1 MVETSA
7 KRAPHVFIFE
17 PRIEGHHLGYLKVI
31 TEELLDAGYRLTLAV
46 DKTPEAYAVIRAEM
60 SRSLER
66 ASVIPAKDGPNG
78 GSNLVRRIATLFE
91 ESKADLVFLPNLD
104 EIGSVMLRSAAF
116 GMMPPAKLHGRL
128 GGIYHRPRFLGD
140 LGLSP
145 NLRFK
150 SAGFRRLLRGGWFS
164 HLLLVD
170 PYLQARLKTREPD
183 APAFFLPDF
192 FPSDFSA
199 DRAAARR
206 QFDLPA
212 GKRVFLFYGLGRR
225 RKGLGLTVQA
235 MLAMSAAAPAF
246 LLCAGRQA
254 ADRKVA
260 RGLERLEQQ
269 GRARVIN
276 RYVSSDEEKQLFAA
290 SDVVL
295 LPYRRHF
302 PISGVLVRAI
312 GAGLPVIASDEG
324 LIGRLVREHTLGIL
338 FRSGDARTLQQA
350 IETAAQAPQ
359 EQMARWQAA
368 AHAAAPNWTKQAFCG
383 ALDTSFN
390 YAVSRLSTGL
400 GAG

>member
-7 KRAPHVFIFE
+7 KPAPHIFIFE

-60 SRSLER
+60 SCCLER
-66 ASVIPAKDGPNG
+66 VSVIPAKDGPSG

-104 EIGSVMLRSAAF
+104 EIGSVMLRSAAL
-116 GMMPPAKLHGRL
+116 GLMPPMKLRGRL
-128 GGIYHRPRFLGD
+128 GGIYHRPHFLGD

-145 NLRFK
+145 NLWLKAVGFK
-150 SAGFRRLLRGGWFS
+150 RLLRGGWFS

-170 PYLQARLKTREPD
+170 PYLQARLKAREPD

-199 DRAAARR
+199 DCAAARR
-206 QFDLPA
+206 QFELPA
-212 GKRVFLFYGLGRR
+212 GKRVFLFYGTGSR
-225 RKGLGLTVQA
+225 RKGLGLTVHA
-235 MLAMSAAAPAF
+235 MLAMSEAAPVF
-246 LLCAGRQA
+246 LLCAGQQA
-254 ADRKVA
+254 ADREVA
-260 RGLERLEQQ
+260 QGLERLEKQ

-302 PISGVLVRAI
+302 PTSAVLMRAI
-312 GAGLPVIASDEG
+312 GAGLPVIASDEQLLG
-324 LIGRLVREHTLGIL
+324 WRDGRLRHMRPRRTG
-338 FRSGDARTLQQA
+338 RSR
-350 IETAAQAPQ
+350 
-359 EQMARWQAA
+359 RFA
-368 AHAAAPNWTKQAFCG
+368 AHWTRRSIMPYRG
-383 ALDTSFN
+383 
-390 YAVSRLSTGL
+390 
-400 GAG
+400 